1 MYHTRIIHT
10 QGPLPPVLVDME
22 GHYYTRLVDVRISGA
37 KGAIALR
44 SGSPVAWLERVVA
57 DGRLEAPADR
67 RLLYADPPHGAV
79 PFGTQSPTGGPN
91 GLWLIEHSRL
101 GGAAP

>member
-1 MYHTRIIHT
+1 
-10 QGPLPPVLVDME
+10 VE

-57 DGRLEAPADR
+57 DGRLEIPADR
-67 RLLYADPPHGAV
+67 RLLYADPPHGAA

-101 GGAAP
+101 E